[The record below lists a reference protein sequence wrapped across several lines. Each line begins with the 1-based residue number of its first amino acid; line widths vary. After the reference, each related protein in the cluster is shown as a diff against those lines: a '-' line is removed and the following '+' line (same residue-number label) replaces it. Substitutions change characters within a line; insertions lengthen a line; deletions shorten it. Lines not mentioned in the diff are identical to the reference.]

1 MYVNPGN
8 SPPVLRP
15 RPRSIAL
22 SSATPADWN
31 EFHRMMQDD
40 SGIDLPEKRFESHD
54 RFERPSTGRIS
65 RQQSC
70 ASSASHQ
77 TLTPTETRKF
87 QVVKSTSSSS
97 STVGSIFVSRRCA
110 DGHASLSRSTSS
122 QSTDSAT
129 SCTTNNTNNHRF
141 KREKDWHESEGL

>member
-1 MYVNPGN
+1 MYVNPAN
-8 SPPVLRP
+8 SPPILRP

-31 EFHRMMQDD
+31 EFHRMLQDD
-40 SGIDLPEKRFESHD
+40 AVLDLQGGRFESRD
-54 RFERPSTGRIS
+54 RFDHPRGGRIS

-77 TLTPTETRKF
+77 TLTPTEVRKF
-87 QVVKSTSSSS
+87 HVVKSTSSSS
-97 STVGSIFVSRRCA
+97 STVGSIFVSRRCP

-129 SCTTNNTNNHRF
+129 SSTTTNTTNNRF